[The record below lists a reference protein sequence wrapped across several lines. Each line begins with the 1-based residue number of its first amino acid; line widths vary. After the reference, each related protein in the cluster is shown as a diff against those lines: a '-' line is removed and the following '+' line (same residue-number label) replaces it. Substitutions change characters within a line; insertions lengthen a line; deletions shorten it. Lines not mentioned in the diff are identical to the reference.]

1 MKATNRNIS
10 VGCVVAQ
17 VQGQTLRVVNEM
29 TFITV
34 FVSTTNDI
42 SNDLNNA
49 ISVVYGDVPS
59 STILYQLQ
67 DSFPRKRRRLEVTS
81 ISEKDHCL
89 VIFTRRIFEDFPWQP
104 NFKLKRPKKK
114 SHSKR

>member
-17 VQGQTLRVVNEM
+17 VQGQTLHVMNEM
-29 TFITV
+29 TFRTV

-42 SNDLNNA
+42 SNYLNNA

-59 STILYQLQ
+59 PTILYQLQ
-67 DSFPRKRRRLEVTS
+67 DSFPRKRRR
-81 ISEKDHCL
+81 
-89 VIFTRRIFEDFPWQP
+89 
-104 NFKLKRPKKK
+104 
-114 SHSKR
+114 